1 MDSCKTVKQQEFKK
15 INKINYKNNNFW
27 LIKTN
32 KDIFKNKTKKELRN
46 IAYNYILNGNEN
58 FEIIYDIIDNKEIK
72 FRRISANEYT
82 RGRNSQKLSNDEYNK
97 KMRLAPSIDD
107 LVNNAEIKYS
117 SPLIHFSS
125 LFKTGFNNYQGK
137 VKIDNT
143 VFRYI
148 VRIGKAKNDNIFYDV
163 SLKNLNIEKGT
174 SGVPNTNCMSPL
186 NKQAP
191 LTKNNI
197 P

>member
-1 MDSCKTVKQQEFKK
+1 MNSCKTVKQQEFKK

-82 RGRNSQKLSNDEYNK
+82 T
-97 KMRLAPSIDD
+97 
-107 LVNNAEIKYS
+107 
-117 SPLIHFSS
+117 
-125 LFKTGFNNYQGK
+125 FK
-137 VKIDNT
+137 
-143 VFRYI
+143 
-148 VRIGKAKNDNIFYDV
+148 
-163 SLKNLNIEKGT
+163 
-174 SGVPNTNCMSPL
+174 
-186 NKQAP
+186 
-191 LTKNNI
+191 
-197 P
+197 